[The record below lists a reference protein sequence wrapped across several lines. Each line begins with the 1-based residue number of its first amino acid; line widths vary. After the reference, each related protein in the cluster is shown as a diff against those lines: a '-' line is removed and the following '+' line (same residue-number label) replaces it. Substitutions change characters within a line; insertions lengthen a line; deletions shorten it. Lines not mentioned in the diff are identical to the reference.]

1 MSFYHRR
8 LFWGV
13 MMKKVILIIIVS
25 LFTSSSLIPQPNINN
40 YLKMVAAGKIDEVKM
55 ALPDLLASYPD
66 DPGVKLLHGVVIDD
80 AFKALDIYKDIVKNY
95 PESQWAENA
104 YWRII
109 QFYAVIGDT
118 AQAQLYL
125 ERFRQSFPSSEYLA
139 PSTDIVVSARKIAKL
154 STKSKQNVTEKST
167 PPRTASEQQTKEGV
181 EYYGLQVAIYRSKEK
196 ANAEKENYL
205 KQRLYTEVIE
215 KIVDD
220 EIMYAVV
227 IGNYT
232 SRQSAE
238 LAKPIVEQQCNCKPI
253 ILKK

>member
-1 MSFYHRR
+1 M
-8 LFWGV
+8 
-13 MMKKVILIIIVS
+13 S
-25 LFTSSSLIPQPNINN
+25 LFPQPNINN

-95 PESQWAENA
+95 PDNQWAENA

-118 AQAQLYL
+118 SQAQLYL

-139 PSTDIVVSARKIAKL
+139 PSTDIVTSAKKIAKL
-154 STKSKQNVTEKST
+154 NSKSKQINTEKSAPIKT
-167 PPRTASEQQTKEGV
+167 VSEQQTKDAV

-196 ANAEKENYL
+196 ANAEKENYI

>member
-1 MSFYHRR
+1 MQKGI
-8 LFWGV
+8 LL
-13 MMKKVILIIIVS
+13 ILIILCFSIIN
-25 LFTSSSLIPQPNINN
+25 LYTQPNINH

-55 ALPDLLASYPD
+55 LLPDLLASYPD

-80 AFKALDIYKDIVKNY
+80 AFKALEIYKDIVKKN
-95 PESQWAENA
+95 PDSQWAENA

-125 ERFRQSFPSSEYLA
+125 EKFRQSIPSSEYLA
-139 PSTDIVVSARKIAKL
+139 PSTDIVTSARKIAKL
-154 STKSKQNVTEKST
+154 NTRSSQPSTSPTKSPPASKTESQ
-167 PPRTASEQQTKEGV
+167 EQTKT
-181 EYYGLQVAIYRSKEK
+181 EYYGLQVAIYRSIEK
-196 ANAEKENYL
+196 AQAEKDNYL